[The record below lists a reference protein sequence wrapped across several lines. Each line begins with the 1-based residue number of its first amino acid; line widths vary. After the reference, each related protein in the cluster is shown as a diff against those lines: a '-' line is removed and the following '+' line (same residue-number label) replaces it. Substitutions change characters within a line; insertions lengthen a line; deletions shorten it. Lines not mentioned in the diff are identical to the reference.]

1 MSSYVCRAQDASRL
15 REVPDN
21 QEVWVDRDS
30 NASLIVEL
38 AELEARQL
46 ACTGGLS
53 ADPARQ
59 GERSAAFFL
68 RDAAELDGG
77 ALARACLSN
86 RAQPR
91 SRAPQGAV
99 SEQPL
104 KLAEHAPHFF
114 AARASCASVASG
126 QLSFPG
132 GGRAP
137 AAASLAHVRLP
148 SVATD
153 LLVSLYAAEGD
164 AGEGTLLRVLAGLR
178 VCDWSLFGADE
189 KPA

>member
-1 MSSYVCRAQDASRL
+1 
-15 REVPDN
+15 VPDN
-21 QEVWVDRDS
+21 QEVWVDRNS

-46 ACTGGLS
+46 ACTGGFF

-77 ALARACLSN
+77 ALARVRLSH
-86 RAQPR
+86 RDQLP
-91 SRAPQGAV
+91 SRALQGAV

-104 KLAEHAPHFF
+104 KLAEHAPHF
-114 AARASCASVASG
+114 AARASCAGVASG

-153 LLVSLYAAEGD
+153 LLISLYAAEGD